1 MAGLGEGHE
10 TANQS
15 YQTDGLRDTDVLT
28 SPTLTNFNER
38 ALMNG
43 VIPVTVNDYH
53 SSNSNRLSPTS
64 GNCAVSSTGSPVKSV
79 VVAAGTV
86 MLDGMFY
93 EVSSS
98 TIDISSNSNTGKFPY
113 NGTALPTLT
122 STDHERIML
131 VYLDPTLAGFIGL
144 IYGSEIDASG
154 GAYPQSPTGHL
165 AKHTTVL
172 ASCRLTKSGS
182 NVIIS
187 SVDDKRVFIRPGP
200 MPLSAL
206 SNHASNGSNPANN
219 FIAGSQAGTLP
230 VTDLGFLFAR
240 NPAGLSGTPNG
251 AGQTHLFFQS
261 DQGLGEYAG
270 GGGVYQITP
279 THRTSKKI
287 FTWNPGSSKTITF
300 GTDILFKPLQSQDQS
315 DLYLI
320 EIQSFDVSDTG
331 SSKLGDGV
339 LIQGPQ
345 GGGGTPA
352 GEFYVNTGGTAI
364 TIPSHTGYNSGGADR
379 IILTYTHAGHS

>member
-1 MAGLGEGHE
+1 
-10 TANQS
+10 
-15 YQTDGLRDTDVLT
+15 
-28 SPTLTNFNER
+28 
-38 ALMNG
+38 MNG
-43 VIPVTVNDYH
+43 VVPVTVNDYH
-53 SSNSNRLSPTS
+53 TSNSNRLSSTQ
-64 GNCAVSSTGSPVKSV
+64 GNCAVTKSGNPAKT
-79 VVAAGTV
+79 VAVAGGTIL
-86 MLDGMFY
+86 LDGMFY

-98 TIDISSNSNTGKFPY
+98 SIDISSNSNTGKFPY
-113 NGTALPTLT
+113 NSSALPTLS
-122 STDHERIML
+122 STNHERILL
-131 VYLDPTLAGFIGL
+131 VYIDPTIAGYIGL
-144 IYGSEIDASG
+144 IYGSEIDTSG
-154 GAYPQSPTGHL
+154 GSYPQSPTGHL
-165 AKHTTVL
+165 AKQTIVL

-182 NVIIS
+182 DVILS

-251 AGQTHLFFQS
+251 TGQTHLFFQS

-287 FTWNPGSSKTITF
+287 FSWNPGSTKTITF

-320 EIQSFDVSDTG
+320 DIVSIDASDTG
-331 SSKLGDGV
+331 TLKLGDGYLV
-339 LIQGPQ
+339 QGPQ
-345 GGGGTPA
+345 GGGGSPA

-364 TIPSHTGYNSGGADR
+364 TIPAHTGFNNGGADK
-379 IILTYTHAGHS
+379 ILLTYTHAGHA

>member
-53 SSNSNRLSPTS
+53 TSNSDRLSSTS
-64 GNCAVSSTGSPVKSV
+64 GNCAVSSTGNPVKSV

-93 EVSSS
+93 EVGSG

-113 NGTALPTLT
+113 NSSALPTLT
-122 STDHERIML
+122 STDHERILL

-144 IYGSEIDASG
+144 IYGTEIDASG

-240 NPAGLSGTPNG
+240 DPAGLSGAPNG
-251 AGQTHLFFQS
+251 TGQTHLFFQS

-287 FTWNPGSSKTITF
+287 FTWNPGSTKTITF
-300 GTDILFKPLQSQDQS
+300 GTDLEFKPLQSQDQS
-315 DLYLI
+315 NLYLI
-320 EIQSFDVSDTG
+320 DIVSFDASDTG
-331 SSKLGDGV
+331 SSKLHDGV

-345 GGGGTPA
+345 GGGGSPA
-352 GEFYVNTGGTAI
+352 GEFYVNTNGTAI
-364 TIPSHTGYNSGGADR
+364 TIPAHTGYNSGGADR